1 MSGDRVVPTAL
12 VHLAHG
18 CPQVSIHAS
27 RGQTLLQ
34 VQPAVPSLGL
44 GSGPRGHQSQ
54 PRSSVRPKASPLATP
69 ASPSPNVLEGDL
81 FPKSSPGLDTEGTW
95 SIVTRR
101 GPRGPGGFSSR
112 PLEVAQI
119 MSPC

>member
-1 MSGDRVVPTAL
+1 MVPTAL

-18 CPQVSIHAS
+18 CPQVSMHAS
-27 RGQTLLQ
+27 RGQPLLQ
-34 VQPAVPSLGL
+34 LQPVVPSLGL
-44 GSGPRGHQSQ
+44 GSGPRGDQTQ
-54 PRSSVRPKASPLATP
+54 PHSFVRPKASPVATP
-69 ASPSPNVLEGDL
+69 ASPPPSVLKGDL
-81 FPKSSPGLDTEGTW
+81 FPKSSLGLDTEGTC

-112 PLEVAQI
+112 PLEIAQI